1 MAGFL
6 ENLGEG
12 LNDVLQGF
20 TSALG
25 GSLAKVLDSGTIVK
39 AIEEV
44 DIGMTKIINTM
55 GGGRELSYLI
65 KNNIAGAYTDVKLLG
80 GSLDDIVKIQ
90 QDLVNNTNKQVIL
103 QKEYYDDLFA
113 TTQVTGEYAGTLINA
128 FDNAGKS
135 VYDIKDTME
144 GVVNQSRAMGLDA
157 QEVSSRMV
165 SNLDKMNMYGFERGV
180 EGLSKMAAKSAMFK
194 LDMSSTFNLAD
205 KLMGPEQAVEFSARL
220 QALGI
225 QSELVDPF
233 RAMDLAT
240 NNVEELQ
247 NQIVKLGEGMTF
259 VNEKGDVEIFK
270 EKRGVIKELAAAAG
284 MGAAEFAKL
293 VVQSET
299 ARLKIAQIKMPDFD
313 VTEDQ
318 KTMIANLSTMK
329 EGAQGKGYYIQFE
342 DKQGKTQEKLVSTI
356 DEKDLQAISDQYAN
370 PKSMEDLQKDQ
381 IDFLSRMA
389 HSLEAIEHS
398 GGMSIAASKLGGA
411 VVDLSLAA
419 NDLILEPIAKAL
431 DTKGISKT
439 IDEAGDNLKDIYS
452 NITNVA
458 TGFDGTVTSFTGL
471 FSGTLSGL
479 GDAVNRASI
488 RFEDNFKK
496 VEQMSLF
503 KDNSVVQSATSG
515 INPPP
520 GVRDP
525 KKMGELKDGFVFG
538 DGNSKQVVQTHPDD
552 NGFFAQ
558 REGMLKMMG
567 GGDIIEKMKEMTRE
581 ANSRNNVDTSMMAS
595 MNRAMS
601 ESMSKPQDVNHKMDP
616 VEHKGDI
623 KITMDFSNV
632 PPNLDTR
639 MLSEAF
645 KNNQGLVEGL
655 INSITKKNNNNGVT
669 KAPSDYNQSYLNGYG
684 YA

>member
-44 DIGMTKIINTM
+44 DIGMTKVINTM

-165 SNLDKMNMYGFERGV
+165 SNLDKMNMYGFERGIQ
-180 EGLSKMAAKSAMFK
+180 GLSKMAATSAMFK
-194 LDMSSTFNLAD
+194 MDMSSTFNLAD

-299 ARLKIAQIKMPDFD
+299 ARLKIAQIKMPDFN
-313 VTEDQ
+313 VTEEQ

-342 DKQGKTQEKLVSTI
+342 DKQGKAQEKLVSTI

-389 HSLEAIEHS
+389 NSLEAIENS
-398 GGMSIAASKLGGA
+398 GGMSIAGSKLGGA

-439 IDEAGDNLKDIYS
+439 IDEAGDNLKDIYTS
-452 NITNVA
+452 ITNVA
-458 TGFDGTVTSFTGL
+458 TGFDGTVTGFSNL
-471 FSGTLSGL
+471 FSGTLSSI

-488 RFEDNFKK
+488 RFEDNLKR
-496 VEQMSLF
+496 VEQTSLF
-503 KDNSVVQSATSG
+503 KDNSVVQSAASG

-520 GVRDP
+520 SVR
-525 KKMGELKDGFVFG
+525 EVIKDGFVFG
-538 DGNSKQVVQTHPDD
+538 EGNSKQVVQTHPDD

-567 GGDIIEKMKEMTRE
+567 GGDIIGKMKEMTRE

-595 MNRAMS
+595 MSRTMS
-601 ESMSKPQDVNHKMDP
+601 ESMSKPQDVNHKM
-616 VEHKGDI
+616 E
-623 KITMDFSNV
+623 KIEGQINISLDFSNV
-632 PPNLDTR
+632 PTNVDPN
-639 MLSEAF
+639 MLGNVIKNSQYIQEAI
-645 KNNQGLVEGL
+645 V
-655 INSITKKNNNNGVT
+655 NSITKKINNNGVT
-669 KAPSDYNQSYLNGYG
+669 KAPSDYNQSYLN
-684 YA
+684 A

>member
-25 GSLAKVLDSGTIVK
+25 GSLSKVLDSTTIVN
-39 AIEEV
+39 ALDDV
-44 DIGMTKIINTM
+44 DVGMTKIINTM

-65 KNNIAGAYTDVKLLG
+65 KNNIAGAFTDVKLLG

-90 QDLVNNTNKQVIL
+90 QDLVNNTNKQVVL

-135 VYDIKDTME
+135 VYDIKGTME
-144 GVVNQSRAMGLDA
+144 GVVNQSRALGLDA

-165 SNLDKMNMYGFERGV
+165 SNLDKMNMYGFERGIQ
-180 EGLSKMAAKSAMFK
+180 GLSKMAATSAMFK
-194 LDMSSTFNLAD
+194 MDMSSTFNLAD

-299 ARLKIAQIKMPDFD
+299 ARLKMAEIKMPDLN
-313 VTEDQ
+313 VTEEQ
-318 KTMIANLSTMK
+318 KTMIANLATMK
-329 EGAQGKGYYIQFE
+329 EGPQGKGYYVQFE
-342 DKQGKTQEKLVSTI
+342 DKQGKTQEKLVSEI
-356 DEKDLQAISDQYAN
+356 KEGDLQAIADQYAN
-370 PKSMEDLQKDQ
+370 PKDMIDLAKDQ
-381 IDFLSRMA
+381 IDFLSSMA
-389 HSLEAIEHS
+389 HSLEAIEKS
-398 GGMSIAASKLGGA
+398 GGMSIAGSKLGGA

-431 DTKGISKT
+431 DTKGISKS
-439 IDEAGDNLKDIYS
+439 IDDAGDNLKDIYS

-471 FSGTLSGL
+471 FSGTLASL

-503 KDNSVVQSATSG
+503 KDNSIVQTGTSG

-520 GVRDP
+520 SVRDP
-525 KKMGELKDGFVFG
+525 KKIGELNDGFVFG

-581 ANSRNNVDTSMMAS
+581 ANSRNNIDTNMMAS
-595 MNRAMS
+595 MSRTMS
-601 ESMSKPQDVNHKMDP
+601 ESMSKSQDVNHKM
-616 VEHKGDI
+616 EKIEGDI
-623 KITMDFSNV
+623 KVTMDFSNV

-645 KNNQGLVEGL
+645 KNNQGLVESL
-655 INSITKKNNNNGVT
+655 VNSIRKKMDNNGVT
-669 KAPSDYNQSYLNGYG
+669 NAPSDYNQSYLR
-684 YA
+684 A

>member
-299 ARLKIAQIKMPDFD
+299 ARLKIAQIKMPDFE

-370 PKSMEDLQKDQ
+370 PKSMEDLAKDQ
-381 IDFLSRMA
+381 IDFLSSMA
-389 HSLEAIEHS
+389 HSLDAIEHS

-458 TGFDGTVTSFTGL
+458 TGFDGTVTSFTKL
-471 FSGTLSGL
+471 FSGTLSGI

-503 KDNSVVQSATSG
+503 KDNSVAQSAASG

-595 MNRAMS
+595 MSRTMS
-601 ESMSKPQDVNHKMDP
+601 ESMSKPQDVNHKM
-616 VEHKGDI
+616 EKIEGDI
-623 KITMDFSNV
+623 KVTLDFSNV
-632 PPNLDTR
+632 PPNLDPK
-639 MLSEAF
+639 MLGNIIRDSQSIQESI
-645 KNNQGLVEGL
+645 V
-655 INSITKKNNNNGVT
+655 NSITKKINNNGVT
-669 KAPSDYNQSYLNGYG
+669 KAPSDYNQSYLN
-684 YA
+684 A

>member
-299 ARLKIAQIKMPDFD
+299 ARLKIAQIKMPDFE

-389 HSLEAIEHS
+389 HSLEAIENS

-458 TGFDGTVTSFTGL
+458 TGFDGTVTSFTKL
-471 FSGTLSGL
+471 FSGTLSGI

-503 KDNSVVQSATSG
+503 KDNSVAQSAASG

-525 KKMGELKDGFVFG
+525 KKMGELNDGFVFG

-595 MNRAMS
+595 MSRTMS
-601 ESMSKPQDVNHKMDP
+601 ESMSKPQDVNHKM
-616 VEHKGDI
+616 EKIEGDI
-623 KITMDFSNV
+623 KVTLDFSNV
-632 PPNLDTR
+632 PPNLDPK
-639 MLSEAF
+639 MLGNIIRDSQSIQESI
-645 KNNQGLVEGL
+645 V
-655 INSITKKNNNNGVT
+655 NSITKKINNNGVT
-669 KAPSDYNQSYLNGYG
+669 KAPSDYNQSYLN
-684 YA
+684 A

>member
-39 AIEEV
+39 SLEEV

-381 IDFLSRMA
+381 IDFLTRMA
-389 HSLEAIEHS
+389 NSLEAIEHS

-525 KKMGELKDGFVFG
+525 KKMGELNDGFVFG

-595 MNRAMS
+595 MSRTMS
-601 ESMSKPQDVNHKMDP
+601 ESMSKPQDVNHKM
-616 VEHKGDI
+616 E
-623 KITMDFSNV
+623 KIEGQINISLDFSNV
-632 PPNLDTR
+632 PTNVDPN
-639 MLSEAF
+639 MLGNVIKNSQYIQEAI
-645 KNNQGLVEGL
+645 V
-655 INSITKKNNNNGVT
+655 NSITKKINNNGVT
-669 KAPSDYNQSYLNGYG
+669 NAPSDYNQSYLN
-684 YA
+684 A

>member
-503 KDNSVVQSATSG
+503 TDNSVVQSATSG

-601 ESMSKPQDVNHKMDP
+601 ESMSKPQDVNHKM
-616 VEHKGDI
+616 EKIEGDI
-623 KITMDFSNV
+623 KVTLDFSNV
-632 PPNLDTR
+632 PPNLDPK
-639 MLSEAF
+639 MLGNIIRDSQSIQESI
-645 KNNQGLVEGL
+645 V
-655 INSITKKNNNNGVT
+655 NSITKKINNNGVT
-669 KAPSDYNQSYLNGYG
+669 KAPSDYNQSYLN
-684 YA
+684 A

>member
-389 HSLEAIEHS
+389 HSLEAIENS

-458 TGFDGTVTSFTGL
+458 TGFDGTVTSFTKL
-471 FSGTLSGL
+471 FSGTLSGI

-595 MNRAMS
+595 MSRTMS
-601 ESMSKPQDVNHKMDP
+601 ESMSKPQDVNHKM
-616 VEHKGDI
+616 EKIEGDI
-623 KITMDFSNV
+623 KVTLDFSNV
-632 PPNLDTR
+632 PPNLDPK
-639 MLSEAF
+639 MLGNIIRDSQSIQESI
-645 KNNQGLVEGL
+645 V
-655 INSITKKNNNNGVT
+655 NSITKKINNNGVT
-669 KAPSDYNQSYLNGYG
+669 KAPSDYNQSYLN
-684 YA
+684 A

>member
-165 SNLDKMNMYGFERGV
+165 SNIDKMNMYGFERGV

-299 ARLKIAQIKMPDFD
+299 ARLKIAQIKMPDFE

-601 ESMSKPQDVNHKMDP
+601 ESMSKPQDVNHKM
-616 VEHKGDI
+616 EKIEGDI
-623 KITMDFSNV
+623 KVTLDFSNV
-632 PPNLDTR
+632 PPNLDPK
-639 MLSEAF
+639 MLGNIIRDSQSIQESI
-645 KNNQGLVEGL
+645 V
-655 INSITKKNNNNGVT
+655 NSITKKINNNGVT
-669 KAPSDYNQSYLNGYG
+669 KAPSDYNQSYLN
-684 YA
+684 A

>member
-299 ARLKIAQIKMPDFD
+299 ARLKIAQIKMPDFE

-458 TGFDGTVTSFTGL
+458 TGFDGTVTSFTKL
-471 FSGTLSGL
+471 FSGTLSGI

-503 KDNSVVQSATSG
+503 KDNSVAQSAASG

-525 KKMGELKDGFVFG
+525 KKMGELNDGFVFG

-595 MNRAMS
+595 MSRTMS
-601 ESMSKPQDVNHKMDP
+601 ESMSKPQDVNHKM
-616 VEHKGDI
+616 EKIEGDI
-623 KITMDFSNV
+623 KVTLDFSNV
-632 PPNLDTR
+632 PPNLDPK
-639 MLSEAF
+639 MLGNIIRDSQSIQESI
-645 KNNQGLVEGL
+645 V
-655 INSITKKNNNNGVT
+655 NSITKKINNNGVT
-669 KAPSDYNQSYLNGYG
+669 KAPSDYNQSYLN
-684 YA
+684 A

>member
-25 GSLAKVLDSGTIVK
+25 GSLAKVLDSGTIAK

-44 DIGMTKIINTM
+44 DIGMTKVINTM

-80 GSLDDIVKIQ
+80 GSLDDIVTIQ

-113 TTQVTGEYAGTLINA
+113 TTQVTGELAGTLINA

-165 SNLDKMNMYGFERGV
+165 SNLDKMNMYGFERGIQ
-180 EGLSKMAAKSAMFK
+180 GLSKMAATSAMFK
-194 LDMSSTFNLAD
+194 MDMSSTFNLAD

-247 NQIVKLGEGMTF
+247 NQIVKLGQGMTF
-259 VNEKGDVEIFK
+259 VNQETGQVEIFK

-293 VVQSET
+293 IIQSET
-299 ARLKIAQIKMPDFD
+299 AKLKMAQIKMPDFN
-313 VTEDQ
+313 VTEEQ
-318 KTMIANLSTMK
+318 KTMIANLSAMK

-370 PKSMEDLQKDQ
+370 PKSMEDLQKEQ
-381 IDFLSRMA
+381 RDFLSRMA
-389 HSLEAIEHS
+389 DSLEAIENS
-398 GGMSIAASKLGGA
+398 GGMSIAGSKLGGA

-431 DTKGISKT
+431 DTKGISKS
-439 IDEAGDNLKDIYS
+439 IDDAGDNLKDIYTS
-452 NITNVA
+452 ITNVA
-458 TGFDGTVTSFTGL
+458 TGFDGTVAGFSNL
-471 FSGTLSGL
+471 FSGTLSSI

-488 RFEDNFKK
+488 RFEDNLKR
-496 VEQMSLF
+496 VEQTSLF
-503 KDNSVVQSATSG
+503 KDNSVVQTGTSG
-515 INPPP
+515 INLPPS
-520 GVRDP
+520 VR
-525 KKMGELKDGFVFG
+525 EVIKDGFVFG

-632 PPNLDTR
+632 PANLDVKH
-639 MLSEAF
+639 LNNAF
-645 KNNQGLVEGL
+645 QNNQGLIEGL
-655 INSITKKNNNNGVT
+655 VNAVKKKINNNGVT
-669 KAPSDYNQSYLNGYG
+669 NAPSDYNESYLRG
-684 YA
+684 

>member
-299 ARLKIAQIKMPDFD
+299 DRLKIAQIKMPDFD

-389 HSLEAIEHS
+389 HSLEAIENS

-503 KDNSVVQSATSG
+503 KDNSVAQSAASG

-601 ESMSKPQDVNHKMDP
+601 ESMSKPQDVNHKM
-616 VEHKGDI
+616 EKIEGDI
-623 KITMDFSNV
+623 KVTLDFSNV
-632 PPNLDTR
+632 PPNLDPK
-639 MLSEAF
+639 MLGNIIRDSQSIQESI
-645 KNNQGLVEGL
+645 V
-655 INSITKKNNNNGVT
+655 NSITKKINNNGVT
-669 KAPSDYNQSYLNGYG
+669 KAPSDYNQSYLN
-684 YA
+684 A

>member
-299 ARLKIAQIKMPDFD
+299 ARLKIAQIKMPDFE

-389 HSLEAIEHS
+389 HSLEAIENS

-503 KDNSVVQSATSG
+503 KDNSVAQSAASG

-525 KKMGELKDGFVFG
+525 KKMGELNDGFVFG

-601 ESMSKPQDVNHKMDP
+601 ESMSKPQDVNHKM
-616 VEHKGDI
+616 EKIEGDI
-623 KITMDFSNV
+623 KVTLDFSNV
-632 PPNLDTR
+632 PPNLDPK
-639 MLSEAF
+639 MLGNIIRDSQSIQESI
-645 KNNQGLVEGL
+645 V
-655 INSITKKNNNNGVT
+655 NSITKKINNNGVT
-669 KAPSDYNQSYLNGYG
+669 KAPSDYNQSYLN
-684 YA
+684 A

>member
-44 DIGMTKIINTM
+44 DIGMTKVINTM

-165 SNLDKMNMYGFERGV
+165 SNLDKMNMYGFERGIQ
-180 EGLSKMAAKSAMFK
+180 GLSKMAATSAMFK
-194 LDMSSTFNLAD
+194 MDMSSTFNLAD

-247 NQIVKLGEGMTF
+247 NQIVKLGQGMTF
-259 VNEKGDVEIFK
+259 VNQETGQVEIFK

-299 ARLKIAQIKMPDFD
+299 AKLKMAEIKMPDFN
-313 VTEDQ
+313 VTEEQ
-318 KTMIANLSTMK
+318 KTMIANLSAMK

-389 HSLEAIEHS
+389 NSLEAIENS

-439 IDEAGDNLKDIYS
+439 IDEAGDNLKDIYTS
-452 NITNVA
+452 ITNVA
-458 TGFDGTVTSFTGL
+458 TGFDGTVAGFSNL
-471 FSGTLSGL
+471 FSGTLSSI

-488 RFEDNFKK
+488 RFEDNLKR
-496 VEQMSLF
+496 VEQTSLF
-503 KDNSVVQSATSG
+503 KDNSVVQSAASG

-520 GVRDP
+520 SVR
-525 KKMGELKDGFVFG
+525 EVIKDGFVFG

-581 ANSRNNVDTSMMAS
+581 ANSRNNVDTSMIAS

-632 PPNLDTR
+632 PSNLDTR

-655 INSITKKNNNNGVT
+655 INSITKKERNNGVT
-669 KAPSDYNQSYLNGYG
+669 SAASDYNQLYLRG
-684 YA
+684 

>member
-389 HSLEAIEHS
+389 HSLEAIENS

-595 MNRAMS
+595 MSRTMS
-601 ESMSKPQDVNHKMDP
+601 ESMSKPQDVNHKM
-616 VEHKGDI
+616 EKIEGDI
-623 KITMDFSNV
+623 KVTLDFSNV
-632 PPNLDTR
+632 PPNLDPK
-639 MLSEAF
+639 MLGNIIRDSQSIQESI
-645 KNNQGLVEGL
+645 V
-655 INSITKKNNNNGVT
+655 NSITKKINNNGVT
-669 KAPSDYNQSYLNGYG
+669 KAPSDYNQSYLN
-684 YA
+684 A

>member
-1 MAGFL
+1 MGFL

-25 GSLAKVLDSGTIVK
+25 GSLSKVLDSGTIVN
-39 AIEEV
+39 ALEEV
-44 DIGMTKIINTM
+44 DVGMTKIINTM

-65 KNNIAGAYTDVKLLG
+65 KNNIAGAFTDVKLLG

-128 FDNAGKS
+128 FDNAGRS

-205 KLMGPEQAVEFSARL
+205 KLIGPEQAVEFSARL

-225 QSELVDPF
+225 QSELIDPF

-240 NNVEELQ
+240 NDVEELQ
-247 NQIVKLGEGMTF
+247 NQILKLGEGMTY
-259 VNEKGDVEIFK
+259 VNQETGQVEIFK

-284 MGAAEFAKL
+284 MSAAEFGKMVVQAETAKL
-293 VVQSET
+293 KMAE
-299 ARLKIAQIKMPDFD
+299 IKMPELD

-318 KTMIANLSTMK
+318 KTMIANLATMK
-329 EGAQGKGYYIQFE
+329 EGTQGKGYYVQFE
-342 DKQGKTQEKLVSTI
+342 DKQGKTQEKLVSEI
-356 DEKDLQAISDQYAN
+356 GKEDLQAISEQYAN
-370 PKSMEDLQKDQ
+370 PKTMEDLQKDQ

-389 HSLEAIEHS
+389 NSLEAIEKS
-398 GGMSIAASKLGGA
+398 GGMAIAGSKLGGA
-411 VVDLSLAA
+411 VVDLSIAA

-431 DTKGISKT
+431 DTKGISKS
-439 IDEAGDNLKDIYS
+439 IDDAGDNLKDIYN

-471 FSGTLSGL
+471 FSGTLASL
-479 GDAVNRASI
+479 GDAVNRASV
-488 RFEDNFKK
+488 RFEDNLKR

-503 KDNSVVQSATSG
+503 KETGVVQNAAPG
-515 INPPP
+515 IAPPP
-520 GVRDP
+520 SIR
-525 KKMGELKDGFVFG
+525 DGFVYG
-538 DGNSKQVVQTHPDD
+538 EGNNKQVVQTHPDD

-558 REGMLKMMG
+558 REGMLKMLG

-581 ANSRNNVDTSMMAS
+581 ANSRNNIDTNMIAS
-595 MNRAMS
+595 MNRGMF
-601 ESMSKPQDVNHKMDP
+601 ESMSKPQDVNHKMQVDKL
-616 VEHKGDI
+616 EGEI
-623 KITMDFSNV
+623 KVTLDFANV
-632 PPNLDTR
+632 PTNVDPN
-639 MLSEAF
+639 MLGNVI
-645 KNNQGLVEGL
+645 KNNQYIQEAIV
-655 INSITKKNNNNGVT
+655 NSITKKINNNGVT
-669 KAPSDYNQSYLNGYG
+669 KAPSDYNQSYLN
-684 YA
+684 A

>member
-299 ARLKIAQIKMPDFD
+299 ARLKIAQIKMPDFE

-370 PKSMEDLQKDQ
+370 PKSMEDLAKDQ

-458 TGFDGTVTSFTGL
+458 TGFDGTVTSFTKL
-471 FSGTLSGL
+471 FSGTLSGI

-595 MNRAMS
+595 MSRTMS
-601 ESMSKPQDVNHKMDP
+601 ESMSKPQDVNHKM
-616 VEHKGDI
+616 EKIEGDI
-623 KITMDFSNV
+623 KVTLDFSNV
-632 PPNLDTR
+632 PPNLDPK
-639 MLSEAF
+639 MLGNIIRDSQSIQESI
-645 KNNQGLVEGL
+645 V
-655 INSITKKNNNNGVT
+655 NSITKKINNNGVT
-669 KAPSDYNQSYLNGYG
+669 KAPSDYNQSYLN
-684 YA
+684 A

>member
-299 ARLKIAQIKMPDFD
+299 ARLKIAQIKMPDFE

-389 HSLEAIEHS
+389 HSLEAIENS

-458 TGFDGTVTSFTGL
+458 TGFDGTVTSFTKL
-471 FSGTLSGL
+471 FSGTLSGI

-601 ESMSKPQDVNHKMDP
+601 ESMSKPQDVNHKM
-616 VEHKGDI
+616 EKIEGDI
-623 KITMDFSNV
+623 KVTLDFSNV
-632 PPNLDTR
+632 PPNLDPK
-639 MLSEAF
+639 MLGNIIRDSQSIQESI
-645 KNNQGLVEGL
+645 V
-655 INSITKKNNNNGVT
+655 NSITKKINNNGVT
-669 KAPSDYNQSYLNGYG
+669 KAPSDYNQSYLN
-684 YA
+684 A

>member
-165 SNLDKMNMYGFERGV
+165 SNLDKMNMYGFERGIQ
-180 EGLSKMAAKSAMFK
+180 GLSKMAATSAMFK
-194 LDMSSTFNLAD
+194 MDMSSTFNLAD

-299 ARLKIAQIKMPDFD
+299 ARLKIAQIKMPDFE

-389 HSLEAIEHS
+389 HSLEAIENS

-458 TGFDGTVTSFTGL
+458 TGFDGTVTSFTKL
-471 FSGTLSGL
+471 FSGTLSGI

-601 ESMSKPQDVNHKMDP
+601 ESMSKPQDVNHKM
-616 VEHKGDI
+616 EKIEGDI
-623 KITMDFSNV
+623 KVTLDFSNV
-632 PPNLDTR
+632 PPNLDPK
-639 MLSEAF
+639 MLGNIIRDSQSIQESI
-645 KNNQGLVEGL
+645 V
-655 INSITKKNNNNGVT
+655 NSITKKINNNGVT
-669 KAPSDYNQSYLNGYG
+669 KAPSDYNQSYLN
-684 YA
+684 A

>member
-25 GSLAKVLDSGTIVK
+25 GSLSKVLDSTTIVN
-39 AIEEV
+39 ALDDV
-44 DIGMTKIINTM
+44 DVGMTKIINTM

-65 KNNIAGAYTDVKLLG
+65 KNNIAGAFTDVKLLG

-90 QDLVNNTNKQVIL
+90 QDLVNNTNKQVVL

-135 VYDIKDTME
+135 VYDIKGTME
-144 GVVNQSRAMGLDA
+144 GVVNQSRALGLDA

-165 SNLDKMNMYGFERGV
+165 SNLDKMNMYGFERGIQ
-180 EGLSKMAAKSAMFK
+180 GLSKMAATSAMFK
-194 LDMSSTFNLAD
+194 MDMSSTFNLAD

-299 ARLKIAQIKMPDFD
+299 ARLKMAEIKMPDLN
-313 VTEDQ
+313 VTEEQ
-318 KTMIANLSTMK
+318 KTMIANLATMK
-329 EGAQGKGYYIQFE
+329 EGPQGKGYYVQFE
-342 DKQGKTQEKLVSTI
+342 DKQGKTQEKLVSEI
-356 DEKDLQAISDQYAN
+356 KEGDLQAIADQYAN
-370 PKSMEDLQKDQ
+370 PKDMIDLAKDQ
-381 IDFLSRMA
+381 IDFLSSMA
-389 HSLEAIEHS
+389 HSLEAIEKS
-398 GGMSIAASKLGGA
+398 GGMSIAGSKLGGA

-431 DTKGISKT
+431 DTKGISKS
-439 IDEAGDNLKDIYS
+439 IDDAGDNLKDIYS

-471 FSGTLSGL
+471 FSGTLASL

-503 KDNSVVQSATSG
+503 KDNSIVQTGTSG

-520 GVRDP
+520 SVRDP
-525 KKMGELKDGFVFG
+525 KKIGELNDGFVFG

-581 ANSRNNVDTSMMAS
+581 ANSRNNIDTNMMAS
-595 MNRAMS
+595 MSRTMS
-601 ESMSKPQDVNHKMDP
+601 ESMSKPQDVNHKM
-616 VEHKGDI
+616 E
-623 KITMDFSNV
+623 KIEGQINISLDFSNV
-632 PPNLDTR
+632 PTNVDPN
-639 MLSEAF
+639 MLGNVIKNSQYIQEAI
-645 KNNQGLVEGL
+645 V
-655 INSITKKNNNNGVT
+655 NSITKKINNNGVT
-669 KAPSDYNQSYLNGYG
+669 NAPSDYNQSYLN
-684 YA
+684 A

>member
-595 MNRAMS
+595 MSRTMS
-601 ESMSKPQDVNHKMDP
+601 ESMSKPQDVNHKM
-616 VEHKGDI
+616 EKIEGDI
-623 KITMDFSNV
+623 KVTLDFSNV
-632 PPNLDTR
+632 PPNLDPK
-639 MLSEAF
+639 MLGNIIRDSQSIQESI
-645 KNNQGLVEGL
+645 V
-655 INSITKKNNNNGVT
+655 NSITKKINNNGVT
-669 KAPSDYNQSYLNGYG
+669 KAPSDYNQSYLN
-684 YA
+684 A

>member
-299 ARLKIAQIKMPDFD
+299 ARLKIAQIKMPDFE

-389 HSLEAIEHS
+389 HSLEAIENS

-601 ESMSKPQDVNHKMDP
+601 ESMSKPQDVNHKM
-616 VEHKGDI
+616 EKIEGDI
-623 KITMDFSNV
+623 KVTLDFSNV
-632 PPNLDTR
+632 PPNLDPK
-639 MLSEAF
+639 MLGNIIRDSQSIQESI
-645 KNNQGLVEGL
+645 V
-655 INSITKKNNNNGVT
+655 NSITKKINNNGVT
-669 KAPSDYNQSYLNGYG
+669 KAPSDYNQSYLN
-684 YA
+684 A

>member
-389 HSLEAIEHS
+389 HSLEAIENS

-458 TGFDGTVTSFTGL
+458 TGFDGTVTSFTKL
-471 FSGTLSGL
+471 FSGTLSGI

-503 KDNSVVQSATSG
+503 KDNSVAQSAASG

-525 KKMGELKDGFVFG
+525 KKMGELNDGFVFG

-595 MNRAMS
+595 MSRTMS
-601 ESMSKPQDVNHKMDP
+601 ESMSKPQDVNHKM
-616 VEHKGDI
+616 EKIEGDI
-623 KITMDFSNV
+623 KVTLDFSNV
-632 PPNLDTR
+632 PPNLDPK
-639 MLSEAF
+639 MLGNIIRDSQSIQESI
-645 KNNQGLVEGL
+645 V
-655 INSITKKNNNNGVT
+655 NSITKKINNNGVT
-669 KAPSDYNQSYLNGYG
+669 KAPSDYNQSYLN
-684 YA
+684 A

>member
-25 GSLAKVLDSGTIVK
+25 GSLAKVLDSGTIAK

-44 DIGMTKIINTM
+44 DIGMTKVINTM
-55 GGGRELSYLI
+55 GGGRELSYSI

-80 GSLDDIVKIQ
+80 GSLDDIVTIQ

-113 TTQVTGEYAGTLINA
+113 TTQVTGELAGTLINA

-165 SNLDKMNMYGFERGV
+165 SNLDKMNMYGFERGIQ
-180 EGLSKMAAKSAMFK
+180 GLSKMAATSAMFK
-194 LDMSSTFNLAD
+194 MDMSSTFNLAD

-247 NQIVKLGEGMTF
+247 NQIVKLGQGMTF
-259 VNEKGDVEIFK
+259 VNQETGQVEIFK

-293 VVQSET
+293 IIQSET
-299 ARLKIAQIKMPDFD
+299 AKLKMAQIKMPDFN
-313 VTEDQ
+313 VTEEQ
-318 KTMIANLSTMK
+318 KTMIANLSAMK

-370 PKSMEDLQKDQ
+370 PKSMEDLQKEQ
-381 IDFLSRMA
+381 RDFLSRMA
-389 HSLEAIEHS
+389 DSLEAIENS
-398 GGMSIAASKLGGA
+398 GGMSIAGSKLGGA

-431 DTKGISKT
+431 DTKGISKS
-439 IDEAGDNLKDIYS
+439 IDDAGDNLKDIYTS
-452 NITNVA
+452 ITNVA
-458 TGFDGTVTSFTGL
+458 TGFDGTVAGFSNL
-471 FSGTLSGL
+471 FSGTLSSI

-488 RFEDNFKK
+488 RFEDNLKR
-496 VEQMSLF
+496 VEQTSLF
-503 KDNSVVQSATSG
+503 KDNSVVQTGTSG
-515 INPPP
+515 INLPPS
-520 GVRDP
+520 VR
-525 KKMGELKDGFVFG
+525 EVIKDGFVFG

-581 ANSRNNVDTSMMAS
+581 SNSRNNVDTSMMAS

-632 PPNLDTR
+632 PANLDVKH
-639 MLSEAF
+639 LNNAF
-645 KNNQGLVEGL
+645 QNNQGLIEGL
-655 INSITKKNNNNGVT
+655 VNAVKKKINNNGVT
-669 KAPSDYNQSYLNGYG
+669 NAPSDYNESYLRG
-684 YA
+684 

>member
-6 ENLGEG
+6 KNLGEG

-25 GSLAKVLDSGTIVK
+25 GSLSKVLDSGEIVK
-39 AIEEV
+39 SLEEV
-44 DIGMTKIINTM
+44 DVGMTKIINTM

-65 KNNIAGAYTDVKLLG
+65 KNNIAGAFTDVKLLG

-113 TTQVTGEYAGTLINA
+113 TTEVTGEYAGTLINA

-144 GVVNQSRAMGLDA
+144 GVVNQARAMGLDA

-165 SNLDKMNMYGFERGV
+165 ANLDKMNMYGFERGV

-194 LDMSSTFNLAD
+194 MDMGSVFNLAD
-205 KLMGPEQAVEFSARL
+205 KLIGPEQAVEFSARL

-247 NQIVKLGEGMTF
+247 NQILKLGEGMTY
-259 VNEKGDVEIFK
+259 VNKETGEVEIFK
-270 EKRGVIKELAAAAG
+270 EKRGVIKQLAEAAG
-284 MGAAEFAKL
+284 YSASEFSKMI
-293 VVQSET
+293 VQSET
-299 ARLKIAQIKMPDFD
+299 AKLKMAEIKMPEFD
-313 VTEDQ
+313 VTEEQ
-318 KTMIANLSTMK
+318 KTMLANLATLKTDS
-329 EGAQGKGYYIQFE
+329 EGNKRYYVQFE
-342 DKQGKTQEKLVSTI
+342 DKQGKTQEKLVSEI
-356 DEKDLQAISDQYAN
+356 GKEDLQAISEQYAN
-370 PKSMEDLQKDQ
+370 PKDMIDLQKDQ
-381 IDFLSRMA
+381 IDFLTRMA
-389 HSLEAIEHS
+389 NSLEAIEKS
-398 GGMSIAASKLGGA
+398 GGMAIAGSKLGGA
-411 VVDLSLAA
+411 VVDLSIAA

-431 DTKGISKT
+431 DTKGISKS
-439 IDEAGDNLKDIYS
+439 IDDAGDNLKDIYN

-458 TGFDGTVTSFTGL
+458 TGFDGTVAGFTGL
-471 FSGTLSGL
+471 FTGTLNSL
-479 GDAVNRASI
+479 GDAVNRASF
-488 RFEDNFKK
+488 RFEENLKR

-503 KDNSVVQSATSG
+503 KDNGVVQNAAGG
-515 INPPP
+515 IAPPP
-520 GVRDP
+520 SNR
-525 KKMGELKDGFVFG
+525 GEIHDGFVFG

-558 REGMLKMMG
+558 REGMMKMLG

-581 ANSRNNVDTSMMAS
+581 ANSRNNIDTSMMAS

-601 ESMSKPQDVNHKMDP
+601 ESMSKPQDVNHKM
-616 VEHKGDI
+616 EKIEGDI
-623 KITMDFSNV
+623 KVTMDFSNV

-639 MLSEAF
+639 MLSESF
-645 KNNQGLVEGL
+645 KNNQGLVESL
-655 INSITKKNNNNGVT
+655 LNSIRKKMDNNGVT
-669 KAPSDYNQSYLNGYG
+669 NAPSDYNQSYLR
-684 YA
+684 A

>member
-270 EKRGVIKELAAAAG
+270 EKRGVIKELAAAA
-284 MGAAEFAKL
+284 EFAKL

-389 HSLEAIEHS
+389 HSLEAIENS

-458 TGFDGTVTSFTGL
+458 TGFDGTVTSFTKL
-471 FSGTLSGL
+471 FSGTLSGI

-601 ESMSKPQDVNHKMDP
+601 ESMSKPQDVNHKM
-616 VEHKGDI
+616 EKIEGDI
-623 KITMDFSNV
+623 KVTLDFSNV
-632 PPNLDTR
+632 PPNLDPK
-639 MLSEAF
+639 MLGNIIRDSQSIQESI
-645 KNNQGLVEGL
+645 V
-655 INSITKKNNNNGVT
+655 NSITKKINNNGVT
-669 KAPSDYNQSYLNGYG
+669 KAPSDYNQSYLN
-684 YA
+684 A

>member
-80 GSLDDIVKIQ
+80 GSLDDIVTIQ

-113 TTQVTGEYAGTLINA
+113 TTQVTGELAGTLINA

-165 SNLDKMNMYGFERGV
+165 SNLDKMNMYGFERGIQ
-180 EGLSKMAAKSAMFK
+180 GLSKMAATSAMFK
-194 LDMSSTFNLAD
+194 MDMSSTFNLAD

-247 NQIVKLGEGMTF
+247 NQIVKLGQGMTF
-259 VNEKGDVEIFK
+259 VNQETGQVEIFK

-293 VVQSET
+293 IIQSET
-299 ARLKIAQIKMPDFD
+299 AKLKMAQIKMPDFN
-313 VTEDQ
+313 VTEEQ
-318 KTMIANLSTMK
+318 KTMIANLSAMK

-370 PKSMEDLQKDQ
+370 PKSMEDLQKEQ
-381 IDFLSRMA
+381 RDFLSRMA
-389 HSLEAIEHS
+389 DSLEAIENS

-439 IDEAGDNLKDIYS
+439 IDEAGDNLKDIYTS
-452 NITNVA
+452 ITNVA
-458 TGFDGTVTSFTGL
+458 TGFDGTVAGFSNL
-471 FSGTLSGL
+471 FSGTLSSI

-488 RFEDNFKK
+488 RFEDNLKR
-496 VEQMSLF
+496 VEQTSLF
-503 KDNSVVQSATSG
+503 KDNSVVQTGTSG

-520 GVRDP
+520 SVR
-525 KKMGELKDGFVFG
+525 EVIKDGFVFG

-632 PPNLDTR
+632 PANLDVKH
-639 MLSEAF
+639 LNNAF
-645 KNNQGLVEGL
+645 QNNQGLIEGL
-655 INSITKKNNNNGVT
+655 VNAVKKKINNNGVT
-669 KAPSDYNQSYLNGYG
+669 NAPSDYNESYLRG
-684 YA
+684 